1 MEALQ
6 CITSRRT
13 IRAFTDKMPS
23 KDMVEQLISYASWAP
38 SWANSQCVR
47 YVAVTDPALKNQMA
61 DRMEKGSLKNSK
73 MTRQAPVILV
83 LTALPD
89 KAGRLGDHV
98 DPRAEGWK
106 FFDCGVAAQT
116 LCLAAHAMGLATVQM
131 GNFDHKAIH
140 ELLALPHEAEVV
152 ELIGLGYPG
161 ANPNAP
167 ARLAVDE
174 LLQWR

>member
-13 IRAFTDKMPS
+13 TRAFTEEVPS
-23 KDMVEQLISYASWAP
+23 REMVEQLISYASWAP

-47 YVAVTDPALKNQMA
+47 YVAVTDVALKNQMA

-73 MTRQAPVILV
+73 MTRQAPVVLV
-83 LTALPD
+83 LLALPD

-98 DPRAEGWK
+98 DPRSQGWK
-106 FFDCGVAAQT
+106 FFDCGGAAQT

-140 ELLALPHEAEVV
+140 ELLMLPGDVEVV
-152 ELIGLGYPG
+152 ELIGLGYPD
-161 ANPNAP
+161 ANPNPP
-167 ARLAVDE
+167 ARLSVNE